1 MQKNDFKG
9 KDPEPSDEQLA
20 VSAAKGDD
28 AALTVLTVRYMP
40 VVAGRALGYFSDGY
54 DSDDLIQEGMIGLIK
69 AIRSFSPEKGA
80 SFHTFALLCIDR
92 NIISAVRMS
101 LSAKRIPPS
110 SLLYIDHSDDDSP
123 DAESLLYDRK
133 PNPEDAIISKDT
145 VERINARLSGLLSKT
160 EFEVFELYLKG
171 CSYDTIAERLSI
183 SRKSVDNAVC
193 RAKGK
198 LKNYIRLF
206 EDKYDMPQ

>member
-40 VVAGRALGYFSDGY
+40 IVAGRALGYFSDGY

-110 SLLYIDHSDDDSP
+110 SLLYIDQSDDDSP

-160 EFEVFELYLKG
+160 EFEVIL
-171 CSYDTIAERLSI
+171 
-183 SRKSVDNAVC
+183 
-193 RAKGK
+193 RAAPMTP
-198 LKNYIRLF
+198 LPSAFR
-206 EDKYDMPQ
+206 

>member
-1 MQKNDFKG
+1 
-9 KDPEPSDEQLA
+9 
-20 VSAAKGDD
+20 
-28 AALTVLTVRYMP
+28 
-40 VVAGRALGYFSDGY
+40 
-54 DSDDLIQEGMIGLIK
+54 
-69 AIRSFSPEKGA
+69 
-80 SFHTFALLCIDR
+80 
-92 NIISAVRMS
+92 MS

-110 SLLYIDHSDDDSP
+110 SLLYIDQSDDDSP

>member
-9 KDPEPSDEQLA
+9 KGPEPSDEQLA

-110 SLLYIDHSDDDSP
+110 SLLYIDQSDDDSP
-123 DAESLLYDRK
+123 DAERLLYDRK

>member
-40 VVAGRALGYFSDGY
+40 IVAGRALGYFSDGY
-54 DSDDLIQEGMIGLIK
+54 DSDDLIQVGMIGLIK

-110 SLLYIDHSDDDSP
+110 SLLYIDQSDDDSP

>member
-1 MQKNDFKG
+1 
-9 KDPEPSDEQLA
+9 
-20 VSAAKGDD
+20 
-28 AALTVLTVRYMP
+28 
-40 VVAGRALGYFSDGY
+40 
-54 DSDDLIQEGMIGLIK
+54 MIGLIK

-110 SLLYIDHSDDDSP
+110 SLLYIDQSDDDSP